1 MTPAQTQAA
10 FARMA
15 YAFCAGVSVF
25 VIITIAR
32 VWGL

>member
-15 YAFCAGVSVF
+15 YAFCAGVSAY

-32 VWGL
+32 VWWL